1 VALSDHPRFH
11 NLLEVAGLF
20 LKLDMISF
28 GGPAAHIALMEQET
42 VSCRRWLS
50 REHFLDLLAATN
62 LVPGPNAVE
71 MASLIGFVHAGW
83 PGLVAGGVSFILPAF
98 LISLALTW
106 TYVRFGA
113 LPQVV
118 TLFYGINP
126 AVMAVILTAS
136 YRLGR
141 AALRDWRSVALALAC
156 LAAALLGVNKVV
168 LLLAAGGMG
177 LLLYALPPLPTRL
190 QGAMFG
196 LPVGLSALPLLGS
209 DNRLLRLGLFFLKV
223 GSLLFGSGMVLFAFI
238 QRDVVDRYG
247 WLTQQQLLDAIAVGQ
262 MTPGPVLS
270 SATFIGYL
278 VAGWSGAVVSTLAVF
293 APSFVIVA
301 LVGPW
306 IPRLRRWAA
315 AQAFLRGVNAAVV
328 ALILAVA
335 LALFRSAVVDV
346 WTAVIL
352 LTGLVI
358 LLRFRAESI
367 WLVLGGAI
375 CGGMTTTLPSP
386 PINRWLR
393 RMPSSAKLPPAN
405 DEALCGY
412 RGHQSGPV
420 NHRRRSVHLE
430 RGRRL
435 RAGRHRRPA
444 GCGGALRRGLHPGR
458 RLLGRRGGPLRR
470 LPPAYAVE
478 LLTHRVAVGYSTRLD
493 ALDVHRIEGLLSLP
507 GLFLAFLPSQRII

>member
-1 VALSDHPRFH
+1 VPDHPQSR
-11 NLLEVAGLF
+11 NLFEVAGLF
-20 LKLDMISF
+20 LKLGTISF

-42 VSCRRWLS
+42 VSRRRWLS

-71 MASLIGFVHAGW
+71 MASHIGFLHAGW
-83 PGLVAGGVSFILPAF
+83 PGLLAGGVSFILPAF
-98 LISLALTW
+98 FISLALAW
-106 TYVRFGA
+106 AYVRFGT
-113 LPQVV
+113 LPQV
-118 TLFYGINP
+118 TALFYGINP
-126 AVMAVILTAS
+126 AVMAIILTAT

-141 AALRDWRSVALALAC
+141 TALRDWRAIALAVAC
-156 LAAALLGVNKVV
+156 LAAALLGISEVV
-168 LLLAAGGMG
+168 LLLAAGVVGV
-177 LLLYALPPLPTRL
+177 LLYALPRLPTRL

-196 LPVGLSALPLLGS
+196 LPAGLYALLPGS
-209 DNRLLRLGLFFLKV
+209 DDRLLRLGLFFLKV

-278 VAGWSGAVVSTLAVF
+278 VAGWPGAVVSTLAVF

-346 WTAVIL
+346 WTAAIL
-352 LTGLVI
+352 LAGLVA
-358 LLRFRAESI
+358 LLRFRADTM
-367 WLVLGGAI
+367 WLVLGGAV
-375 CGGMTTTLPSP
+375 CGLIHYLVVQM
-386 PINRWLR
+386 
-393 RMPSSAKLPPAN
+393 
-405 DEALCGY
+405 
-412 RGHQSGPV
+412 V
-420 NHRRRSVHLE
+420 
-430 RGRRL
+430 
-435 RAGRHRRPA
+435 
-444 GCGGALRRGLHPGR
+444 
-458 RLLGRRGGPLRR
+458 
-470 LPPAYAVE
+470 
-478 LLTHRVAVGYSTRLD
+478 
-493 ALDVHRIEGLLSLP
+493 
-507 GLFLAFLPSQRII
+507 